1 MSNLSVR
8 GKKHVTEIF
17 SISLIVVLSLAMA
30 AACLTFYR
38 KYRDS
43 MVQTEESQLLTI
55 AGVIGNNLNSYL
67 ASELKQIDLYY
78 DEIQA
83 RNQTEKT
90 EDKRNVGNTESKEN
104 IETIENSDEQLN
116 FHTGTS
122 ETEKKIR
129 RQTRYFLH
137 ESDYLY
143 DRIFL
148 ETPDGDTYL
157 YRQNQAEIPEMTGDA
172 ETDSKIHSEINS
184 EINPGTDSNEDSKE
198 NQDESLES
206 SGEKRLSER
215 QMEGETEKD
224 TEENWA
230 GTGSQAEIVG
240 KQLSEQSGWYE
251 MKISKKIITDEGEY
265 RLLFFMD
272 LHRIY
277 QKIVEPVKIGK
288 NGYSVVKDQN
298 LDIIMHHATD
308 QIGMDAVRGRSLRY
322 PALNLTS
329 LDAWVERQAK
339 EDSGTGILDSYV
351 WDDPSLPAVRRIVA
365 FTVIYIQGER
375 WIVNSTLPMKELDDP
390 LNRMM
395 VILIGIVIFYV
406 LVLVFATRMILKNR
420 FLAVSQQ
427 KEISYLKEINQ
438 GMEMLAHKND
448 EIRHYQ
454 RIQSLGM
461 MASHI
466 AHEFNNYLTPVLIYS
481 ELLENDE
488 TISEENKEMIREITS
503 SVDKASNLSKELL
516 AFSRQDMGVRLEKL
530 NFTEETTNAL
540 AIVSQLVPS
549 AITFKTEITKEVL
562 YIWGRRGMAEHIL
575 MNLCKNAFQAMEH
588 SEKKILTVSLTREME
603 GKICLRVSD
612 TGCGISESARQQ
624 IFEPFYTTKGSRQ
637 GTGLGLSVVQ
647 NMIRSV
653 DGTIEVKSQPEQGT
667 CFELYIP
674 EYQADPESDQK
685 KDGRKRLKSVSRIA
699 IVSSDENLRK
709 MKGKAKG
716 SRYSIDLYEHPAVLL
731 DKVQKN
737 PGIYEMVIAD
747 YVTPMMNGIELCE
760 VLRRINPEI
769 RLILTSDQLETD
781 FEWYRNNG
789 MIDRFM
795 TKVEFQE
802 DFQHILQENCKP
814 M

>member
-1 MSNLSVR
+1 MQNLNGW
-8 GKKHVTEIF
+8 GKKHITEFVSFI
-17 SISLIVVLSLAMA
+17 LIVLLSLAMVV
-30 AACLTFYR
+30 ACLTFYR
-38 KYRDS
+38 RYRDS
-43 MVQTEESQLLTI
+43 MIRTEESQLLTI
-55 AGVIGNNLNSYL
+55 AGVIGNNLSSYL
-67 ASELKQIDLYY
+67 NSELKQIDLYY
-78 DEIQA
+78 EDFDDPESRFGDSSQIEDQKEDQNEDQDKEQVETPIESADESQITLLA
-83 RNQTEKT
+83 K
-90 EDKRNVGNTESKEN
+90 S
-104 IETIENSDEQLN
+104 
-116 FHTGTS
+116 S
-122 ETEKKIR
+122 ETELKIR
-129 RQTRYFLH
+129 RQTGYFLK
-137 ESDYLY
+137 ESEGLY
-143 DRIFL
+143 DQIL
-148 ETPDGDTYL
+148 LDTPSGATYSYL
-157 YRQNQAEIPEMTGDA
+157 TDHAEILNESSSARAEIEEAKRTSGEMTDQRG
-172 ETDSKIHSEINS
+172 N
-184 EINPGTDSNEDSKE
+184 
-198 NQDESLES
+198 
-206 SGEKRLSER
+206 
-215 QMEGETEKD
+215 
-224 TEENWA
+224 
-230 GTGSQAEIVG
+230 SQAEIVG
-240 KQLSEQSGWYE
+240 KQLSDQTGWYE
-251 MKISKKIITDEGEY
+251 MKIAKKIVTQEGEY
-265 RLLFFMD
+265 VLLFSMD

-277 QKIVEPVKIGK
+277 QKIVEPVKIGE

-298 LDIIMHHATD
+298 LDIIMHHAQD
-308 QIGMDAVRGRSLRY
+308 QIGMDAVKGRSLRY
-322 PALNLTS
+322 PSLNLTS
-329 LDAWVERQAK
+329 LDSWVERQTK

-375 WIVNSTLPMKELDDP
+375 WIVNSTLPMEELDSP

-395 VILIGIVIFYV
+395 VVLVGIVMFYIF
-406 LVLVFATRMILKNR
+406 VLVFATRMILKNR

-438 GMEMLAHKND
+438 GMELLARKND

-481 ELLENDE
+481 ELLESDE
-488 TISEENKEMIREITS
+488 SISEENKEMIREITR
-503 SVDKASNLSKELL
+503 SVDKASNLSRELL

-530 NFTEETTNAL
+530 DFTEETNSAL
-540 AIVSQLVPS
+540 MVVRQLVPS
-549 AITFKTEITKEVL
+549 AITFRAEITQESL
-562 YIWGRRGMAEHIL
+562 FIWGRRGMAEHIL

-588 SEKKILTVSLTREME
+588 SEKKILTVSLRREAGNM
-603 GKICLRVSD
+603 ICLRVSD

-653 DGTIEVKSQPEQGT
+653 DGRIEVKSAPDQGT

-685 KDGRKRLKSVSRIA
+685 KDKDGRKRLKSVSRIA
-699 IVSSDENLRK
+699 IVSADEMLRK
-709 MKGKAKG
+709 MKGQARG
-716 SRYSIDLYEHPAVLL
+716 SRYSIDLYEHPAVLI

-737 PGIYEMVIAD
+737 PELYEMVIAD
-747 YVTPMMNGIELCE
+747 YMIPMMNGIELCE
-760 VLRRINPEI
+760 ILRRVNPEI
-769 RLILTSDQLETD
+769 RLILTSDQVETD

-795 TKVEFQE
+795 TKTEFQE

>member
-1 MSNLSVR
+1 MKNLNAWLNAWV
-8 GKKHVTEIF
+8 KKHVTELV
-17 SISLIVVLSLAMA
+17 SILLIALLSLAMVV
-30 AACLTFYR
+30 ACLTFYR
-38 KYRDS
+38 RYRES
-43 MVQTEESQLLTI
+43 MIRTEESQLLTI
-55 AGVIGNNLNSYL
+55 AGVIGNNLSSYL
-67 ASELKQIDLYY
+67 NSELKQIDLYY
-78 DEIQA
+78 EDFDDLESRFGDLSQGDSNQIEDQTEDQDEI
-83 RNQTEKT
+83 RNQTDSSVGSQNEGKT
-90 EDKRNVGNTESKEN
+90 ETLAEN
-104 IETIENSDEQLN
+104 QSVLSAKI
-116 FHTGTS
+116 S
-122 ETEKKIR
+122 ETERKIR
-129 RQTRYFLH
+129 RQTGYFLR
-137 ESDYLY
+137 ESEGLY
-143 DRIFL
+143 DQIL
-148 ETPDGDTYL
+148 LDTPNGETYSYL
-157 YRQNQAEIPEMTGDA
+157 TDHAEILSTASSAREQIEKAGKTSGEMTDQRG
-172 ETDSKIHSEINS
+172 N
-184 EINPGTDSNEDSKE
+184 
-198 NQDESLES
+198 
-206 SGEKRLSER
+206 
-215 QMEGETEKD
+215 
-224 TEENWA
+224 
-230 GTGSQAEIVG
+230 SQAEIVG
-240 KQLSEQSGWYE
+240 KQFSQQNGWYE
-251 MKISKKIITDEGEY
+251 MKIAKKIVTQEGEY
-265 RLLFFMD
+265 VLLFSMD

-277 QKIVEPVKIGK
+277 QKIVEPVKIGE

-308 QIGMDAVRGRSLRY
+308 QIGMDAVKGRSLRY
-322 PALNLTS
+322 PSLNLTS
-329 LDAWVERQAK
+329 LDSWIERQTK

-375 WIVNSTLPMKELDDP
+375 WIVNSTLPMEELDSP

-395 VILIGIVIFYV
+395 AVLVGIVMFYV

-438 GMEMLAHKND
+438 GMELLARKND

-488 TISEENKEMIREITS
+488 SISEENLEMIREITR
-503 SVDKASNLSKELL
+503 SVDKASNLSRELL

-530 NFTEETTNAL
+530 DFTEETNSAL
-540 AIVSQLVPS
+540 MVVRQLAPS
-549 AITFKTEITKEVL
+549 AITFRAEITEESL
-562 YIWGRRGMAEHIL
+562 FIWGRRGMAEHIL

-588 SEKKILTVSLTREME
+588 SEKKILTVSLKREDLKQKE
-603 GKICLRVSD
+603 GKMICLRVSD

-653 DGTIEVKSQPEQGT
+653 DGRIEVKSEQDQGT

-674 EYQADPESDQK
+674 EYQADPQSDQK
-685 KDGRKRLKSVSRIA
+685 KDKDGRKRLKSVSRIA
-699 IVSSDENLRK
+699 IVSSDERLRK
-709 MKGKAKG
+709 MKGTARG
-716 SRYSIDLYEHPAVLL
+716 SRYSIDLYEHPAVLI

-737 PGIYEMVIAD
+737 PELYEMVVAD
-747 YVTPMMNGIELCE
+747 YMIPMMNGIELCE
-760 VLRRINPEI
+760 ILRRVNPEI
-769 RLILTSDQLETD
+769 RLILTSDQVETD

-795 TKVEFQE
+795 TKTEFQE

>member
-1 MSNLSVR
+1 MQNLNGW
-8 GKKHVTEIF
+8 GKKHVTEFVSFI
-17 SISLIVVLSLAMA
+17 LIVLLSLAMVV
-30 AACLTFYR
+30 ACLTFYR
-38 KYRDS
+38 RYRDS
-43 MVQTEESQLLTI
+43 MIRTEESQLLTI
-55 AGVIGNNLNSYL
+55 AGVIGNNLSSYL
-67 ASELKQIDLYY
+67 NSELKQIDLYY
-78 DEIQA
+78 EDFDDPESRFGDSSQIEDQNEDQDEEQVENPI
-83 RNQTEKT
+83 
-90 EDKRNVGNTESKEN
+90 ESA
-104 IETIENSDEQLN
+104 DESQIALLAKS
-116 FHTGTS
+116 S
-122 ETEKKIR
+122 ETELKIR
-129 RQTRYFLH
+129 RQTGYFLK
-137 ESDYLY
+137 ESEGLY
-143 DRIFL
+143 DQIL
-148 ETPDGDTYL
+148 LDTPSGATYSYL
-157 YRQNQAEIPEMTGDA
+157 TDHTEIRSSSSSARAEIEEAKRTSGEMTDQRG
-172 ETDSKIHSEINS
+172 N
-184 EINPGTDSNEDSKE
+184 
-198 NQDESLES
+198 
-206 SGEKRLSER
+206 
-215 QMEGETEKD
+215 
-224 TEENWA
+224 
-230 GTGSQAEIVG
+230 SQAEIVG
-240 KQLSEQSGWYE
+240 KQLSDQTGWYE
-251 MKISKKIITDEGEY
+251 MKIAKKIVTQEGEY
-265 RLLFFMD
+265 VLLFSMD

-277 QKIVEPVKIGK
+277 QKIVEPVKIGE

-298 LDIIMHHATD
+298 LDIIMHHAQD
-308 QIGMDAVRGRSLRY
+308 QIGMDAVKGRSLRY
-322 PALNLTS
+322 PSLNLTS
-329 LDAWVERQAK
+329 LDSWVERQTK

-375 WIVNSTLPMKELDDP
+375 WIVNSTLPMEELDSP

-395 VILIGIVIFYV
+395 VVLVGIVMFYIF
-406 LVLVFATRMILKNR
+406 VLVFATRMILKNR

-438 GMEMLAHKND
+438 GMELLARKND

-481 ELLENDE
+481 ELLESDE
-488 TISEENKEMIREITS
+488 SISEENKEMIREITR
-503 SVDKASNLSKELL
+503 SVDKASNLSRELL

-530 NFTEETTNAL
+530 DFTEETNSAL
-540 AIVSQLVPS
+540 MVVRQLVPS
-549 AITFKTEITKEVL
+549 AITFRAEITQESL
-562 YIWGRRGMAEHIL
+562 FIWGRRGMAEHIL

-588 SEKKILTVSLTREME
+588 SEKKILTVSLRREAGNM
-603 GKICLRVSD
+603 ICLRVSD

-653 DGTIEVKSQPEQGT
+653 DGRIEVKSEPDQGT

-685 KDGRKRLKSVSRIA
+685 KDKDGRKRLKSVSRIA
-699 IVSSDENLRK
+699 IVSADEMLRK
-709 MKGKAKG
+709 MKGQARG
-716 SRYSIDLYEHPAVLL
+716 SRYSIDLYEHPAVLI

-737 PGIYEMVIAD
+737 PDLYEMVIAD
-747 YVTPMMNGIELCE
+747 YMIPMMNGIELCE
-760 VLRRINPEI
+760 ILRRVNPEI
-769 RLILTSDQLETD
+769 RLILTSDQVETD

-795 TKVEFQE
+795 TKTEFQE

>member
-1 MSNLSVR
+1 MQNLNGW
-8 GKKHVTEIF
+8 GKKHITELVSFI
-17 SISLIVVLSLAMA
+17 LIVLLSLAMVV
-30 AACLTFYR
+30 ACLTFYR
-38 KYRDS
+38 RYRDS
-43 MVQTEESQLLTI
+43 MIRTEESQLLTI
-55 AGVIGNNLNSYL
+55 AGVIGNNLSSYL
-67 ASELKQIDLYY
+67 NSELKQIDLYY
-78 DEIQA
+78 
-83 RNQTEKT
+83 
-90 EDKRNVGNTESKEN
+90 EDFDDSESRFGDSSQIEDQKEDQN
-104 IETIENSDEQLN
+104 EDQDKEQVEPPIESAEESQIALLAKS
-116 FHTGTS
+116 S
-122 ETEKKIR
+122 ETELKIR
-129 RQTRYFLH
+129 RQTGYFLK
-137 ESDYLY
+137 ESEGLY
-143 DRIFL
+143 DQIL
-148 ETPDGDTYL
+148 LDTPSGATYSYL
-157 YRQNQAEIPEMTGDA
+157 TDHTEIQSSSSSARAEIEEAKRTSGEMTDQRG
-172 ETDSKIHSEINS
+172 N
-184 EINPGTDSNEDSKE
+184 
-198 NQDESLES
+198 L
-206 SGEKRLSER
+206 
-215 QMEGETEKD
+215 
-224 TEENWA
+224 
-230 GTGSQAEIVG
+230 QAEIVG
-240 KQLSEQSGWYE
+240 KQLSDQTGWYE
-251 MKISKKIITDEGEY
+251 MKIAKKIVTQEGEY
-265 RLLFFMD
+265 VLLFSMD

-277 QKIVEPVKIGK
+277 QKIVEPVKIGE

-298 LDIIMHHATD
+298 LDIIMHHAQD
-308 QIGMDAVRGRSLRY
+308 QIGMDAVKGRSLRY
-322 PALNLTS
+322 PSLNLTS
-329 LDAWVERQAK
+329 LDSWVERQTK

-375 WIVNSTLPMKELDDP
+375 WIVNSTLPMEELDSP

-395 VILIGIVIFYV
+395 VVLVGIVMFYI

-438 GMEMLAHKND
+438 GMELLARKND

-481 ELLENDE
+481 ELLESDE
-488 TISEENKEMIREITS
+488 SISEENKEMIREITR
-503 SVDKASNLSKELL
+503 SVDKASNLSRELL

-530 NFTEETTNAL
+530 DFTEETNSAL
-540 AIVSQLVPS
+540 MVVRQLVPS
-549 AITFKTEITKEVL
+549 AITFRAEITQESL
-562 YIWGRRGMAEHIL
+562 FIWGRRGMAEHIL

-588 SEKKILTVSLTREME
+588 SEKKILTVSLRREAGNM
-603 GKICLRVSD
+603 ICLRVSD

-653 DGTIEVKSQPEQGT
+653 DGRIEVKSAPDQGT

-685 KDGRKRLKSVSRIA
+685 KDKDGRKRLKSVSRIA
-699 IVSSDENLRK
+699 IVSADEMLRK
-709 MKGKAKG
+709 MKGQARG
-716 SRYSIDLYEHPAVLL
+716 SRYSIDLYEHPAVLI

-737 PGIYEMVIAD
+737 PELYEMVIAD
-747 YVTPMMNGIELCE
+747 YMIPMMNGIELCE
-760 VLRRINPEI
+760 ILRRVNPEI
-769 RLILTSDQLETD
+769 RLILTSDQVETD

-795 TKVEFQE
+795 TKTEFQE